1 MSAAAA
7 QLQFAA
13 EFVGFLAAAAGVALV
28 VVRADLAGRS
38 WWAQTALGAGFLALA
53 GAAFAHGS
61 LLVSDERYAA
71 IASVRAAGILSV
83 AVGAVWWRSTGA
95 SRRLLVAGLLAT
107 SVATALAGSNSAH
120 TTVVDICLAV
130 GGAAI
135 GGALLVASRRQI
147 AARVAASAAGTLLI
161 VVLVLSVALSA
172 VVSNSSEDEALRR
185 LDSRTRT
192 IVANA
197 ENTALDDSLRNS
209 RFAAAYLRLDDP
221 LHSNLLTQLAR
232 AGSGPLP
239 PDQFVGTDLTNLAD
253 LFKGFFNLAYLTPGG
268 RVYATDP
275 SFAPGVAVQLPGQD
289 LFRQTHCGSD
299 ASAIVTIGSAAFA
312 AGSTPLCT
320 AQSTI
325 VGVVVAVTP
334 FDASFLARRVESDEA
349 LSLGLFSRDVEVSH
363 TDPSPPLALAK
374 SMTAGVLDTAVP
386 VSRVTTSL
394 FVTAL
399 PITAAGQPVLVL
411 VGATPTSAV
420 TATRDKLF
428 RTLFLIALGGT
439 LLALLLAA
447 VVGDRIG
454 AGLRRLTAAAER
466 IQRGERGTRAGITS
480 VDEVGV
486 LGAAFDSMV
495 ASIEEKTEALSDAA
509 DDETRL
515 RNRLEAVVAGMSD
528 ALIAVDASGQ
538 VTDFNQTAE
547 ELSGVSAADARGKAA
562 TEVLYLVDEGGGG
575 LAGRLSSPSPMR
587 WSAIASLI
595 QPDGTNVPVAVSSG
609 VLRGANFELVG
620 NVYVLRDLRRERE
633 MERMKTEFLSRV
645 GHELRTP
652 LTGILGYSEM
662 LTRRQVPPDRGR
674 VFLEEIVSAS
684 KRLLRIVEMVEFF
697 ASSTAGR
704 AVLRPEPL
712 DVRPVVDEAVDRW
725 SERVDGHHSVV
736 RRIARGTPSVNA
748 DRRWLGMAIDELID
762 NAVKFSPAGERVL
775 VTAGQAGN
783 GHGPGVEIS
792 VADRGK
798 GMSNEE
804 QDAAFGEFV
813 QGDSSDTR
821 PFGGLGLGLA
831 LVKRVAEGHGGSVS
845 CLSRPGRGSSFTIF
859 LPTLLATSPPTTDGD
874 QP

>member
-1 MSAAAA
+1 MPAAAA

-13 EFVGFLAAAAGVALV
+13 EFVAFLAAAAGVALV
-28 VVRADLAGRS
+28 VLRADLAGRS

-61 LLVSDERYAA
+61 LVVSDQRYAA
-71 IASVRAAGILSV
+71 IAGVRAAGILSV
-83 AVGAVWWRSTGA
+83 AVGAVWWQSTGA
-95 SRRLLVAGLLAT
+95 SRRLVVAGLLAT
-107 SVATALAGSNSAH
+107 AVAAALAGSNSIH
-120 TTVVDICLAV
+120 TTVIDVCLAV
-130 GGAAI
+130 GGVAI
-135 GGALLVASRRQI
+135 GGALLVASRRKI

-221 LHSNLLTQLAR
+221 LHNNLLTQLAH

-239 PDQFVGTDLTNLAD
+239 PDPFVGTDLTNLAD

-275 SFAPGVAVQLPGQD
+275 SFAPGVARQLAAQD
-289 LFRQTHCGSD
+289 LFKQTHCGSD
-299 ASAIVTIGSAAFA
+299 ASTIMTIRGAAFA

-334 FDASFLARRVESDEA
+334 FDASYLTRQVESDEA
-349 LSLGLFSRDVEVSH
+349 LSLGLFSRNVEVSH
-363 TDPSPPLALAK
+363 TDPGPPSDLGR
-374 SMTAGVLDTAVP
+374 SMTASVFDTAVP
-386 VSRVTTSL
+386 VSKVTTSL

-399 PITAAGQPVLVL
+399 PITAGSQPVLVL
-411 VGATPTSAV
+411 VGSTPAGAV

-447 VVGDRIG
+447 LVGDRIG

-466 IQRGERGTRAGITS
+466 IQRGEQWTRAGITS
-480 VDEVGV
+480 ADEVGV

-495 ASIEEKTEALSDAA
+495 ASIEEKTEALRDAA

-528 ALIAVDASGQ
+528 ALIAVDASGR
-538 VTDFNQTAE
+538 VTDFNQAAE
-547 ELSGVSAADARGKAA
+547 ELSGVSAADARGKPAEQVLDLVSDDGSRLAA
-562 TEVLYLVDEGGGG
+562 
-575 LAGRLSSPSPMR
+575 RLSTPSPMR

-609 VLRGANFELVG
+609 ALRGANYELVG
-620 NVYVLRDLRRERE
+620 NVFVLRDLRRERE
-633 MERMKTEFLSRV
+633 VERMKTEFLSRV

-662 LTRRQVPPDRGR
+662 LTRRELSPERAR
-674 VFLEEIVSAS
+674 IFLEEIVSAS

-704 AVLRPEPL
+704 AAMRPELL
-712 DVRPVVDEAVDRW
+712 DVRPIVDQTVDKW
-725 SERVDGHHSVV
+725 TVRVDGNHTVV
-736 RRIARGTPSVNA
+736 RRIAHGTPSVNA
-748 DRRWLGMAIDELID
+748 DRRWLSMAIDELID
-762 NAVKFSPAGERVL
+762 NAVKFSPDGGRIL
-775 VTAGQAGN
+775 VSAGQADN

-792 VADRGK
+792 VADPGK
-798 GMSNEE
+798 GMTNEE
-804 QDAAFGEFV
+804 QDEAWGEFV
-813 QGDSSDTR
+813 QGDASDTR

-859 LPTLLATSPPTTDGD
+859 LPTTD
-874 QP
+874 